1 MTLISTKENFIRQ
14 FTPLNIYCLKY
25 YNKCNNKTNAGGGTL
40 AKLLKEGVSYIQR
53 DVLDVLIEFSSFK
66 DRVSK
71 KFKEL
76 SRELEGKSN
85 EHNLWVNLYLI
96 STDYADEIIKKE
108 NRQQDNTTLPS
119 QVQKIS

>member
-1 MTLISTKENFIRQ
+1 M
-14 FTPLNIYCLKY
+14 
-25 YNKCNNKTNAGGGTL
+25 
-40 AKLLKEGVSYIQR
+40 AKLLKDGVSYVQR

-76 SRELEGKSN
+76 TRELEGKPN

-96 STDYADEIIKKE
+96 STDYAEEMSKKE
-108 NRQQDNTTLPS
+108 NRQMENTS
-119 QVQKIS
+119 QISMQKIS

>member
-1 MTLISTKENFIRQ
+1 M
-14 FTPLNIYCLKY
+14 
-25 YNKCNNKTNAGGGTL
+25 
-40 AKLLKEGVSYIQR
+40 AKLLKDGVSYIQK
-53 DVLDVLIEFSSFK
+53 DILDVLIEFSSFK

-96 STDYADEIIKKE
+96 STDYADEILKKE
-108 NRQQDNTTLPS
+108 HRQQENSNQIQS

>member
-1 MTLISTKENFIRQ
+1 M
-14 FTPLNIYCLKY
+14 
-25 YNKCNNKTNAGGGTL
+25 